1 MSKLV
6 SKVKKD
12 LEIKWIGIDGFLVL
26 LYFLITGFIFYGIVT
41 KNDIIVGKIIP
52 YGVMIAVVIIFFDY
66 LYRVFKMTR
75 KKEER
80 E

>member
-12 LEIKWIGIDGFLVL
+12 LEIKWLGIDGFLVL

-41 KNDIIVGKIIP
+41 RNDIIVGKIIP
-52 YGVMIAVVIIFFDY
+52 YGVMIAVVMIFFDY
-66 LYRVFKMTR
+66 LYRVFKMTG
-75 KKEER
+75 KKDER

>member
-12 LEIKWIGIDGFLVL
+12 LEIKWLGIDGFLVL

-41 KNDIIVGKIIP
+41 RNDIIVGKIIP
-52 YGVMIAVVIIFFDY
+52 YGVMVAVVIIFFDY

>member
-12 LEIKWIGIDGFLVL
+12 LEIKWLGIDGFLVL

-41 KNDIIVGKIIP
+41 RNDIIVGKIIP

>member
-12 LEIKWIGIDGFLVL
+12 LEIKWLGIDGFLVL

-41 KNDIIVGKIIP
+41 RNDIIVGKIIP

-66 LYRVFKMTR
+66 LYRVFKMTG
-75 KKEER
+75 KKDER

>member
-12 LEIKWIGIDGFLVL
+12 LEIKWLGIDGFLVL

-41 KNDIIVGKIIP
+41 RNDIIVGKIIP

-75 KKEER
+75 KKEEK

>member
-41 KNDIIVGKIIP
+41 RNDIIVGKIIP

>member
-12 LEIKWIGIDGFLVL
+12 LEIKWFGIDGFLVL

-41 KNDIIVGKIIP
+41 RNDIIVGKIIP

-75 KKEER
+75 KKDER

>member
-1 MSKLV
+1 MSNLV

-12 LEIKWIGIDGFLVL
+12 LEIKWLGIDGFLVL

-41 KNDIIVGKIIP
+41 RNDIIVGKIIP
-52 YGVMIAVVIIFFDY
+52 YGVMVAVVIIFFDY

>member
-12 LEIKWIGIDGFLVL
+12 LEIKWIGIDVFLVL

>member
-12 LEIKWIGIDGFLVL
+12 LEIKWLGIDGFLVL

-41 KNDIIVGKIIP
+41 RNDIIVGKIIP

-66 LYRVFKMTR
+66 LYRVFKMTG